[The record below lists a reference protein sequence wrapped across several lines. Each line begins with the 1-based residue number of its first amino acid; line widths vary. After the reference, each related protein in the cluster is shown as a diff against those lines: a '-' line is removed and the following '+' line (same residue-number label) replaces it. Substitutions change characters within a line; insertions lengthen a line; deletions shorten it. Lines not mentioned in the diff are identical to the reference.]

1 MDLLEYL
8 ARSNHCLISDLRYR
22 DPGTIRIDPV
32 LERSD
37 FPLNQWNDL
46 LQYLFGNA
54 PHFQSCEEAKAYL
67 ASRVPKK

>member
-8 ARSNHCLISDLRYR
+8 ACSNHCLISDLRYR
-22 DPGTIRIDPV
+22 DPGTIRIDPG

-37 FPLNQWNDL
+37 FSLSQWNDL
-46 LQYLFGNA
+46 LQYLFDNA

-67 ASRVPKK
+67 SSRVFKK

>member
-22 DPGTIRIDPV
+22 DPGTIRIDPI

-37 FPLNQWNDL
+37 FSLSQWNDL
-46 LQYLFGNA
+46 LQYLFDNA
-54 PHFQSCEEAKAYL
+54 PRFESCGEAKAYL
-67 ASRVPKK
+67 ASRVLKT